1 MTIKNTRQLSIHFI
15 SFHKEM
21 PTVHNTFVNKIY
33 NQKFLSLSH
42 TIGCYIVLN
51 KEYLAFVTV
60 CWHLQPGSN
69 NKLSFLNGDIY
80 SC

>member
-1 MTIKNTRQLSIHFI
+1 MTVKNTRQLSIDFI

-33 NQKFLSLSH
+33 NQKLLPLSH
-42 TIGCYIVLN
+42 IIGCYIVLN
-51 KEYLAFVTV
+51 KEYLASVTV
-60 CWHLQPGSN
+60 CWHFQPGSN
-69 NKLSFLNGDIY
+69 NKLSFSNGDIY